1 MKNIKS
7 IIESI
12 LLVAEK
18 PVSIKELATVTAVQ
32 MSEIQ
37 KASSELIESYK
48 GKGIRIIKKG
58 DLLHIVSSPENSD
71 YIAKYLNEELRSDI
85 SKAALETLA
94 IITYKQPVTRSE
106 VEEIRGVN
114 SDYLVRNL
122 MIRGLVGE
130 VGRKE
135 AVGKPILYGTT
146 VEFLQHFG
154 LENEDQ
160 LPNIDDIVSPE
171 KGADDQTEELLVVVE
186 DTVE

>member
-160 LPNIDDIVSPE
+160 LPKMDDII
-171 KGADDQTEELLVVVE
+171 VE
-186 DTVE
+186 TVLE

>member
-37 KASSELIESYK
+37 KAASELIESYK
-48 GKGIRIIKKG
+48 EKGIRIIKKG
-58 DLLHIVSSPENSD
+58 DLLHIVSAPENSD
-71 YIAKYLNEELRSDI
+71 FIAKYLNEELRSDI

-122 MIRGLVGE
+122 MIRGLIGE

-160 LPNIDDIVSPE
+160 LPKMDDIITVE
-171 KGADDQTEELLVVVE
+171 ENVIQTNELLE
-186 DTVE
+186 TVE